1 MYQEANIL
9 HSPTHTSRG
18 WGQGR
23 VGHGSEE
30 QESYPSSRT
39 TRAGLSHPILP
50 SGPSSCPSPQVA
62 RSSLPEVSSQTSRTL
77 RYITRRGSICGSQS
91 LPRRLFQRG
100 RRWRKLEFSL
110 KSKRPV
116 CFRAALPAQSV
127 GAQGL
132 VALWRVD
139 PSSPTRD
146 QACIPGI
153 GRQFFNFWT
162 TREVLK
168 MLDFDPQKP
177 SYAKLL
183 QSCLTLQFCG
193 L

>member
-1 MYQEANIL
+1 MMPLLPQYL
-9 HSPTHTSRG
+9 TSRG
-18 WGQGR
+18 WGGGR

-39 TRAGLSHPILP
+39 TRAGLCHPILP

-127 GAQGL
+127 GESQGRRSSEDWSFC
-132 VALWRVD
+132 ALL
-139 PSSPTRD
+139 
-146 QACIPGI
+146 
-153 GRQFFNFWT
+153 
-162 TREVLK
+162 LK
-168 MLDFDPQKP
+168 GQPKRWKIAALRKVNIKP
-177 SYAKLL
+177 L
-183 QSCLTLQFCG
+183 CG
-193 L
+193 Y